1 MSSEVET
8 SLVALFRRYREIPR
22 LRSEWQSLL
31 QFSQLSFDLL
41 EIWQLPRVVI
51 ALGVLD
57 HPVLIDDERRTF
69 RHAAHPEIDL
79 RQEGVVNDAVIL
91 CDLVFVIAQQ
101 GDADLFLLRKRLLR

>member
-8 SLVALFRRYREIPR
+8 YLVAFFIRYREIPR

-69 RHAAHPEIDL
+69 RHAAHPKIHLWQERVVHHAICL
-79 RQEGVVNDAVIL
+79 RDFVV
-91 CDLVFVIAQQ
+91 VIAQ
-101 GDADLFLLRKRLLR
+101 KR